1 MVAALPDASQNQT
14 PDEHMQISRRFIEHA
29 RDELAKDERL
39 QASQKIW
46 GAEQHALV
54 AVGKTRGWRTENY
67 QHKDAIAY
75 HLAEEFR
82 KGHIQERHD
91 SYDRYHVNFY
101 QNHLADERAIET
113 AIDSAEQ
120 FVNDMEDI
128 RAKGPQPFTISDA
141 RQISRL
147 RQLAGDRVTGS
158 LKVGQTY
165 EDGFVN
171 QRRLA
176 RYQSQWQER

>member
-1 MVAALPDASQNQT
+1 MAALPNASRNQT
-14 PDEHMQISRRFIEHA
+14 PDEHMRISRRFIDHA
-29 RDELAKDERL
+29 RDELEKGERL

-46 GAEQHALV
+46 GAEQHALA
-54 AVGKTRGWRTENY
+54 AVGKTRGWSTEHY

-75 HLAEEFR
+75 HLAEEFG

-101 QNHLADERAIET
+101 QNHLADERAIEA
-113 AIDSAEQ
+113 AIYSAEQ

-128 RAKGPQPFTISDA
+128 RTSTPQPFTITDA

-147 RQLAGDRVTGS
+147 QQLAGDRVAND
-158 LKVGQTY
+158 LRVGQTY
-165 EDGFVN
+165 TDGFVN
-171 QRRLA
+171 QARLA
-176 RYQSQWQER
+176 RYQRQWLER